1 MEGNADPD
9 GERGLEDPSTA
20 EGDGYR
26 SRYSMLARCASQ
38 SSLDESSQRR
48 AGGDA
53 GEAGEG
59 GAGAQ
64 HATALLDALARLR
77 CDGALCDVRL
87 QAQAEG
93 AEAPSEGVWA
103 HRAVLAACSPY
114 FRAMFTQFDERT
126 QDAVTIQNVEPH
138 ALSAIIEYVYNPNSL
153 VITEDNVQSLLSA
166 SSLLQVSGVRAACCS
181 FLAAALAPDNALGIR
196 AFAELHA
203 CRDLR
208 DCAARYVH
216 RHFVEV
222 LETEEFLSL
231 TAETLAQLLDSDRIM
246 VPNEEVVLDA
256 VIRWMQHNAEERQ
269 QHLGALLEHVRLPLL
284 ARDALVARAA
294 AEPLAGAGLRVK
306 DLVIE
311 ALSFHLLRPERRAAA
326 AAACARARPRQ
337 PPRAPKMLLVVGG
350 QAPKAIRCVEALQLE
365 AGRWRRAADLPSR
378 RCRAGLAV
386 VAGKLYAVGGFNGTL
401 RVRSVD
407 IYDACSDSWAAGP
420 PLCFCL
426 DDVIIR
432 DLCDISRAGGHCPRD
447 AFSKRTVKRTR
458 WKEDGSA
465 RDGALWEDPDFPADI
480 SSIGCRRSPPD
491 LLWMRP
497 HELSAKPRFLGDTT
511 LEGSD
516 TPATASRLAA
526 QSTDDLTPD
535 KQTDIETDEEF
546 AARWCVDVG
555 EVGDSNLCCA
565 AAALALT
572 PRLLARAAPPH
583 SFRQGYTGAFRF
595 QFWVWGSWRWITV
608 DDRLP
613 TRRGRL
619 ITSRSALPHDYT
631 VPLLEKA
638 YAK

>member
-9 GERGLEDPSTA
+9 GERGLEDASTA
-20 EGDGYR
+20 EGDGDR
-26 SRYSMLARCASQ
+26 GRYSMLARCASQ

-59 GAGAQ
+59 AVGAQ

-77 CDGALCDVRL
+77 CDATLCDVRL

-93 AEAPSEGVWA
+93 ATEPAEGVWA

-138 ALSAIIEYVYNPNSL
+138 ALDAIIEYVYNPNSL

-166 SSLLQVSGVRAACCS
+166 SSLLQVSGVRAACCN

-203 CRDLR
+203 CRDLK

-256 VIRWMQHNAEERQ
+256 VIRWMQHNPEERQ
-269 QHLGALLEHVRLPLL
+269 QHLGTLLEHVRLPLL
-284 ARDALVARAA
+284 GRDVLVARAA

-350 QAPKAIRCVEALQLE
+350 QAPKAIRSVEALQLE
-365 AGRWRRAADLPSR
+365 AGRWRRAADLPTR

-407 IYDACSDSWAAGP
+407 IYDACADTWAPGP
-420 PLCFCL
+420 PLCARRSTLGVAVIGNVIYAVGGFDGASGLSSAEAMDAREGVWRPVASMSTRRSSVGVAVLGGRLYAVGGYDGAARQCL
-426 DDVIIR
+426 HTVERYDPAADVWEPVAEMSAR
-432 DLCDISRAGGHCPRD
+432 RSGCGVGVAEGALYAVGGH
-447 AFSKRTVKRTR
+447 
-458 WKEDGSA
+458 DGPAVRRSVERYREGAGWAPAPPMATA
-465 RDGALWEDPDFPADI
+465 RRNAGVAAHNNRLYVVGGDDGAANLSTVEVFDPATEA
-480 SSIGCRRSPPD
+480 
-491 LLWMRP
+491 W
-497 HELSAKPRFLGDTT
+497 TT
-511 LEGSD
+511 L
-516 TPATASRLAA
+516 ASTM
-526 QSTDDLTPD
+526 S
-535 KQTDIETDEEF
+535 
-546 AARWCVDVG
+546 V
-555 EVGDSNLCCA
+555 
-565 AAALALT
+565 
-572 PRLLARAAPPH
+572 
-583 SFRQGYTGAFRF
+583 
-595 QFWVWGSWRWITV
+595 
-608 DDRLP
+608 
-613 TRRGRL
+613 
-619 ITSRSALPHDYT
+619 SRS
-631 VPLLEKA
+631 
-638 YAK
+638 YAGVAVLDEPA

>member
-9 GERGLEDPSTA
+9 GERGLEDASTA
-20 EGDGYR
+20 EGDGDR
-26 SRYSMLARCASQ
+26 GRYSMLARCASQ

-59 GAGAQ
+59 AVGAQ

-77 CDGALCDVRL
+77 CDATLCDVRL

-93 AEAPSEGVWA
+93 ATEPAEGVWA

-138 ALSAIIEYVYNPNSL
+138 ALEAIIEYVYNPNSL

-166 SSLLQVSGVRAACCS
+166 SSLLQVSGVRAACCN

-203 CRDLR
+203 CRDLK

-256 VIRWMQHNAEERQ
+256 VIRWMQHNPGERQ
-269 QHLGALLEHVRLPLL
+269 QHLGTLLEHVRLPLL
-284 ARDALVARAA
+284 GRDVLVARAA

-350 QAPKAIRCVEALQLE
+350 QAPKAIRSVEALQLE
-365 AGRWRRAADLPSR
+365 AGRWRRAADLPTR

-386 VAGKLYAVGGFNGTL
+386 VAGKLYAVGGFNGNGE
-401 RVRSVD
+401 S
-407 IYDACSDSWAAGP
+407 AAGP
-420 PLCFCL
+420 SGS
-426 DDVIIR
+426 VGG
-432 DLCDISRAGGHCPRD
+432 SGAAGGAGGTMPR
-447 AFSKRTVKRTR
+447 
-458 WKEDGSA
+458 A
-465 RDGALWEDPDFPADI
+465 RRIVRGVCGVRVA
-480 SSIGCRRSPPD
+480 
-491 LLWMRP
+491 
-497 HELSAKPRFLGDTT
+497 LSA
-511 LEGSD
+511 
-516 TPATASRLAA
+516 
-526 QSTDDLTPD
+526 ST
-535 KQTDIETDEEF
+535 
-546 AARWCVDVG
+546 
-555 EVGDSNLCCA
+555 
-565 AAALALT
+565 
-572 PRLLARAAPPH
+572 
-583 SFRQGYTGAFRF
+583 
-595 QFWVWGSWRWITV
+595 
-608 DDRLP
+608 
-613 TRRGRL
+613 
-619 ITSRSALPHDYT
+619 SALPPPEAPAVLLLQRWRPPHHAHTHYHGLRAP
-631 VPLLEKA
+631 VPPAAIPRPSCSYHLLPESQRA
-638 YAK
+638 QGSNQGGERSCCEADTQPSDSSSESEGEAGACAPDPPTLRRCLAKRTPCRGSATAAGRAASQSTQTWSTASTSLSCATTATTPTWQTSAVAVAGDS